1 MEVPM
6 LKDQF
11 LIDLKQKYIDT
22 ICEYNQDTSVETQQ
36 RDFPTKVGTVE
47 VNVMRGK
54 VFEKACVST
63 IFATVTI
70 PGRDYQSTI
79 QWLGVQ
85 TFPKNPLAPLFMGV
99 FEHVSEIGKEHT
111 PGYYD
116 IYPTV
121 PFDDDKAFAQKEMA
135 AAAKKHGRSYEDL
148 AEGYKR
154 MFQVKEVGAGVGYG
168 VGMAFRPEEE
178 DFECFH
184 DAASSIFKVYFHL
197 VDKRKDEKP
206 TPEQIEMMFKQ
217 RIEWV
222 RFNFMENR
230 FFQGGIQFG
239 VPAESF
245 MLHNL
250 PPIVKF

>member
-6 LKDQF
+6 LTNQF
-11 LIDLKQKYIDT
+11 LIDLQQKYIET
-22 ICEYNQDTSVETQQ
+22 FCTYNQDKTVETRQW
-36 RDFPTKVGTVE
+36 DFPTKVGKVE

-54 VFEKACVST
+54 VFEKACVSS

-70 PGRDYQSTI
+70 PGRDYESTI

-85 TFPKNPLAPLFMGV
+85 TFPSNPLAPLLMGV
-99 FEHVSEIGKEHT
+99 YEHVSEIGKEHT

-121 PFDDDKAFAQKEMA
+121 PFAEDKAYAPKEMEA
-135 AAAKKHGRSYEDL
+135 VSKKHGRNHEDL

-154 MFQVKEVGAGVGYG
+154 MFQVQEVGTGVGYG

-178 DFECFH
+178 NFDYFH
-184 DAASSIFKVYFHL
+184 DAASTLFNVYFKL
-197 VDKRKDEKP
+197 VDRRKDG
-206 TPEQIEMMFKQ
+206 TPSPEHTSKMFKQ
-217 RIEWV
+217 RAEWI
-222 RFNFMENR
+222 RFNFMDNR
-230 FFQGGIQFG
+230 FFQGGIKFG
-239 VPAESF
+239 APPESF